1 MLSGPC
7 RKDVRSILGNLY
19 LVQVLRQVFLG
30 HAVQTYKHSGGT
42 WYTLWIQLLDLVLK
56 QLSFGI
62 DCNEVI
68 LKLCTSQTGCIFY

>member
-19 LVQVLRQVFLG
+19 LVQVLWQVFLG
-30 HAVQTYKHSGGT
+30 HAVQAYNRSGGG
-42 WYTLWIQLLDLVLK
+42 WYMLWIQLLDLLLK

-62 DCNEVI
+62 ECNEVTF
-68 LKLCTSQTGCIFY
+68 KLCTSQTGCTFY